1 MKTDLQTEEKI
12 LIAAEEEFLE
22 KGFNGARLQKIADS
36 AGLNKA
42 LLHYYFRNKDR
53 LFEVVF
59 EKIASQIISQ
69 LLEKITAE
77 TTFFEKIRFFF
88 DYHMSAIEN
97 NQRLPLFVINE
108 INRNPGRI
116 FQFVKKEE
124 VSNIRNILDSQL
136 NSEIKLGIIRPI
148 ALEELILN
156 CISLSV
162 FNFIAKPM
170 YMQVLGIS
178 NKGFAKFLIHRKTSL
193 AEFVINSIKI

>member
-1 MKTDLQTEEKI
+1 MKPDLQTEEKI
-12 LIAAEEEFLE
+12 LLAAEEEFLE
-22 KGFNGARLQKIADS
+22 KGFTGARLQKIADS

-108 INRNPGRI
+108 IARNPGRI

-124 VSNIRNILDSQL
+124 VSNIRKILDRQL

-148 ALEELILN
+148 DLEELILN

-170 YMQVLGIS
+170 YMEILGLS
-178 NKGFAKFLIHRKTSL
+178 NKEFTKFLILRKTSL